1 MVNEIYAAIYA
12 RLDDQLTVPVFD
24 HVPESEQGFPFV
36 RLDAPELTEN
46 DVDDKPGYTAT
57 MTVIAYS
64 RYRGSKE
71 IADLAKEVYDALH
84 RWAAP
89 DTTSY
94 SFSTIHQDFSS
105 IVTESDGV
113 TRMSLQR
120 YILIFEPL

>member
-46 DVDDKPGYTAT
+46 DVDDKVGYTAT
-57 MTVIAYS
+57 VTVIAYS
-64 RYRGSKE
+64 RYRGT
-71 IADLAKEVYDALH
+71 KEVSGIAADIHTALN
-84 RWAAP
+84 RWAAS
-89 DTTSY
+89 DTASY

>member
-1 MVNEIYAAIYA
+1 MINEVYSAIYA
-12 RLDDQLTVPVFD
+12 RLDDQLSVSVFD
-24 HVPESEQGFPFV
+24 HVPENEAGFPFV
-36 RLDAPELTEN
+36 RVDPPALTEN
-46 DVDDKPGYTAT
+46 DVDDKSGFTAVIN
-57 MTVIAYS
+57 VIAYS

>member
-64 RYRGSKE
+64 RYRGT
-71 IADLAKEVYDALH
+71 KEVSGIATDIHTALN

-89 DTTSY
+89 DTVSY
-94 SFSTIHQDFSS
+94 SFSTIHQEFSS

-120 YILIFEPL
+120 YRIIFEPL